1 MSKDLLTMKEIPE
14 TERPYEKAEKLGISS
29 LSDAELLAIILQSG
43 QRGVTAVDLAHKVL
57 LEANNLDGLFE
68 LSLEELRSISGIG
81 RVKSLN
87 IMAALEL
94 GQRASAQRASRKRH
108 KVHGPND
115 LFSYIESQ
123 LRFQP
128 REKFY
133 IIMLDTRNRVIRHV
147 LISSGGLSASVIQP
161 RDIFREA
168 VKANAAA
175 VVLVHNH
182 PSGDALPS
190 EADRVSTQRLSEIGQ
205 MMGVQVLDHI
215 VVGAEGC
222 HSLRAL
228 GLM

>member
-1 MSKDLLTMKEIPE
+1 MSRNVLTMKEIPL
-14 TERPYEKAEKLGISS
+14 TERPYEKAEKHGINA
-29 LSDAELLAIILQSG
+29 LSDAELVAIILQSG
-43 QRGVTAVDLAHKVL
+43 QKGITAVELAHRVL
-57 LEANNLDGLFE
+57 LEAQSLDGLFE
-68 LSLEELRSISGIG
+68 MSLEELRSIFGVG

-94 GQRASAQRASRKRH
+94 GQRASAKRAGRKRH

-128 REKFY
+128 REQFY
-133 IIMLDTRNRVIRHV
+133 IIMLDTRNRIIRHV
-147 LISSGGLSASVIQP
+147 LISSGGLSSSVIQP
-161 RDIFREA
+161 RDVFREA

-175 VVLVHNH
+175 IVLVHNH

-190 EADRVSTQRLSEIGQ
+190 EADRTSTQRLTEIGQ
-205 MMGVQVLDHI
+205 MMGVEVLDHI
-215 VVGAEGC
+215 VVGAEGSV
-222 HSLRAL
+222 SLRSL